1 MRKLI
6 GLTGVSAVL
15 VLFANAEAKPMYA
28 GLKGGVNIA
37 TLSGNGTEGLD
48 SRNGFSGGAFWGMGF
63 SERYGVRVEGLY
75 VQKGAE
81 GPFVIPG
88 DDHAHDS
95 IIKLD
100 YIELPVLFTAGFP
113 TGDKLAFN
121 IFAGPTFAFNNTAEV
136 EVPGHNETVDLTEGD
151 VTIESFEFGAA
162 VGGGVEYMLS
172 SFALVLDVRYSMGVS
187 KLVDVSGAPDN
198 KNQGIGVM
206 AGVQFPFGAE

>member
-6 GLTGVSAVL
+6 GLICVSAML
-15 VLFANAEAKPMYA
+15 VLSADAEAKPMYA
-28 GLKGGVNIA
+28 GLKGGVNMA
-37 TLSGNGTEGLD
+37 TLSGDGTDGLD
-48 SRNGFSGGAFWGMGF
+48 SRTGFSGGAFWGMGF

-88 DDHAHDS
+88 DDHAHES

-100 YIELPVLFTAGFP
+100 YVEFPVLFTAGFP
-113 TGDKLAFN
+113 TGNKLAFN
-121 IFAGPTFAFNNTAEV
+121 FFVGPTFAFNTTAEV
-136 EVPGHNETVDLTEGD
+136 EVPGHNETVDISD
-151 VTIESFEFGAA
+151 VVESFEFGGA
-162 VGGGVEYMLS
+162 VGAGVEYMLS

-187 KLVDVSGAPDN
+187 KLVDVAGAPDN
-198 KNQGIGVM
+198 KNQGVGVM